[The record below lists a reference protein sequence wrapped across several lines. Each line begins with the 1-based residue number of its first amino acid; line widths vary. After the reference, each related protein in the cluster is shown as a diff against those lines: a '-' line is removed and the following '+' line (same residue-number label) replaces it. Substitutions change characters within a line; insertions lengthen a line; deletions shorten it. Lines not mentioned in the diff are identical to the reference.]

1 MSPWVRFVI
10 FILFFVSSPPGWRRV
25 AVAMGD
31 NGRSVPFSAEEA
43 RKIVDIHNQKRGNVT
58 PSAANMEFMSWDEDL
73 ASAALA
79 WAARCTLTHGIPENS
94 TISRFLGQNIW
105 AGYVLAGNRSPDLL
119 SPFMAWINEDR
130 FYDYDTN
137 SCAEGQICGHYTQ
150 IVWASTNKV
159 GCGRARCSVGDNT
172 FFDRWIVVC
181 NYLPGGNIRGMLPY
195 VSGPS
200 CTRCASGNGECFEN
214 MCRPCADHSGPCEC
228 RLTCQNC
235 GTLDARTC
243 TCSCAK
249 GWHGNE
255 CEKPCVDTHEY
266 CWKSPGWP
274 GPFVCPIYSY
284 IPRYC
289 PLMCG
294 VCEAEDPDFTCES
307 PTTDFTGL
315 TDVITMTEATVSA
328 TSSDIAMATTTG
340 IDATLSPTTRAG
352 SALGE
357 SPETLTT
364 HDGAR
369 GASSGYSNQEETS
382 EDSEYTPGN
391 IPHPSSLEGARGQ
404 MLNSTA
410 KDGAP
415 EKLDEEPRGLIK
427 DATDNGIRP
436 EFGTSALPRGD
447 DGPASSDTTV
457 DGSPTSKTV
466 QWMSSKVSTVSP
478 DATTSSNTLLPHS
491 HTNSITTARG
501 SSTNSKNMGT
511 HFENRVR
518 PTIIPEVETG
528 TRDRPDTHDIEIST
542 STQTPE
548 NDSETTLENDV
559 STTQHTP
566 SDVESSSVSMSSHSI
581 TSSGS
586 DPQSTFLKET
596 TDIITTHSTPQ
607 GVSSFE
613 HPIEGTTQYSKD
625 QDNVEYV
632 MSTIVT
638 PLAVARMPVTSNYN
652 ARPNSGAKTYL
663 TLPWENGVN
672 QNALPRELCVDHFTA
687 MESVGQTLFLFRGQY
702 LWRVN
707 ISDRQRAVS
716 TQRETLRS
724 YFGVAL
730 EGQKVTAAFYRSALD
745 EWVLF
750 TYLDM
755 HVITN
760 IANGSDDGTHR
771 QRVTEMGI
779 PLFVT
784 IDAALYDAEL
794 DKSYLFTGRWVWRYD
809 NRRGV
814 MDAGYPRRSHREFS
828 GLTRRRPT
836 SAFSYLGDHFLLYG
850 LTYVQLDL
858 QRRTALKCFLEIE
871 EHVFDN
877 VQLGNCDGLKHAV
890 CPDGWLAGTNKCYKN
905 LNQHT
910 DWTRARTWCSS
921 LAKVAVGG
929 GERYPSL
936 VAFESDEELED
947 FRTLFSSLGVT
958 ESRATAAMKTA
969 VT

>member
-10 FILFFVSSPPGWRRV
+10 FILFFVSSPPERRRV

-31 NGRSVPFSAEEA
+31 NGRSVPYSAEEA

-105 AGYVLAGNRSPDLL
+105 AGYVLVGNRSPDLL

-137 SCAEGQICGHYTQ
+137 TCAEGQICGHYTQ

-159 GCGRARCSVGDNT
+159 GCGRARCSVGDNI

-195 VSGPS
+195 VDGPS

-214 MCRPCADHSGPCEC
+214 MCRPCADHSRPCEC

-266 CWKSPGWP
+266 CGKSPGWP

-294 VCEAEDPDFTCES
+294 VCEAEDPNFTCES

-315 TDVITMTEATVSA
+315 TDIITMTEATVSA

-340 IDATLSPTTRAG
+340 IDTTLSPTTRAG
-352 SALGE
+352 STLGE

-364 HDGAR
+364 YGGAR
-369 GASSGYSNQEETS
+369 GALSGYSNQEETS
-382 EDSEYTPGN
+382 EDSENTPGN
-391 IPHPSSLEGARGQ
+391 IPYPSTLEGARGQ
-404 MLNSTA
+404 RLNSTA
-410 KDGAP
+410 KDGAS
-415 EKLDEEPRGLIK
+415 EKLDEEPRGLIT
-427 DATDNGIRP
+427 DATDNGVRP
-436 EFGTSALPRGD
+436 EFGTSASSFPRGN
-447 DGPASSDTTV
+447 DGSTSSDTKV
-457 DGSPTSKTV
+457 GSSPTSKTV
-466 QWMSSKVSTVSP
+466 QWMSSKVTTVSP
-478 DATTSSNTLLPHS
+478 DETSSSAH
-491 HTNSITTARG
+491 
-501 SSTNSKNMGT
+501 
-511 HFENRVR
+511 
-518 PTIIPEVETG
+518 
-528 TRDRPDTHDIEIST
+528 
-542 STQTPE
+542 
-548 NDSETTLENDV
+548 
-559 STTQHTP
+559 
-566 SDVESSSVSMSSHSI
+566 
-581 TSSGS
+581 
-586 DPQSTFLKET
+586 
-596 TDIITTHSTPQ
+596 
-607 GVSSFE
+607 
-613 HPIEGTTQYSKD
+613 
-625 QDNVEYV
+625 
-632 MSTIVT
+632 
-638 PLAVARMPVTSNYN
+638 VAATSNYN

-663 TLPWENGVN
+663 TLPWESGVN
-672 QNALPRELCVDHFTA
+672 QNALPRELCVDDFTA
-687 MESVGQTLFLFRGQY
+687 MDSVGQTLFLFRGQY

-724 YFGVAL
+724 YFGVEL
-730 EGQKVTAAFYRSALD
+730 EGQKVTAAFYRSASDD

-755 HVITN
+755 HVIRN
-760 IANGSDDGTHR
+760 VANGSAGGTHHS
-771 QRVTEMGI
+771 QRVTELGI

-809 NRRGV
+809 NGRGV
-814 MDAGYPRRSHREFS
+814 MDDGYPRRSHREFS

-858 QRRTALKCFLEIE
+858 HRKTALK
-871 EHVFDN
+871 V
-877 VQLGNCDGLKHAV
+877 GHAHQKSPL
-890 CPDGWLAGTNKCYKN
+890 C
-905 LNQHT
+905 H
-910 DWTRARTWCSS
+910 R
-921 LAKVAVGG
+921 
-929 GERYPSL
+929 ER
-936 VAFESDEELED
+936 
-947 FRTLFSSLGVT
+947 LGVW
-958 ESRATAAMKTA
+958 S
-969 VT
+969 